1 MYIQRRDYSDILE
14 KRIRDLKLGY
24 RQNIAIIGDELC
36 GKTTLI
42 HHILDNLYDNY
53 IVPIYLE
60 ARPDNL
66 DSFCRRF
73 IGVMLYNFLSNS
85 AIPLKEDLK
94 FLVHKSSRY
103 LPKTTEKI
111 RIILAAL
118 AKRKKINIFTE
129 LLSLCDCLNQESGKF
144 CVVIFDEFHNLETL
158 QVKSL
163 YSEWS
168 KLLVTQKNTMFII
181 TSSAKTKAKNILTK
195 NLSLLFGNFE
205 TLTIEPFD
213 IAASEEYLKQKLTGQ
228 TLNPGEKNFLVHF
241 TGGCPFYLKVIAE
254 SLIASS
260 GNNLA
265 QIIENLLFDA
275 SGILNQ
281 RFSNYIK
288 RFLDSPHNQDYLAVL
303 NAIACGQNKQ
313 KELYNKLHKTKN
325 ETETRL
331 NFLIEADAI
340 SRNADFL
347 KINDRVFGFWLKF
360 VFQEKSQSLTFNA
373 KNQKDFFRK
382 NIEKMIQDYL
392 IDSQRPLIERIQE
405 VLHMFEN
412 ETLQLER
419 KKIRLNR
426 FREIKAIEFNRTAL
440 KHGLIGRSGD
450 CVWIIAV
457 KNDPLAENDISEFA
471 RECKKYQHKTQRK
484 VIITLC
490 DIDTNAHLRAME
502 EKIIMWDLD
511 NLNQIFDYFLKPRV
525 IMNTRQDQVLT
536 GQPLSQ

>member
-1 MYIQRRDYSDILE
+1 MYIPRREYSDIIE

-24 RQNIAIIGDELC
+24 RQNIAILGDELC

-42 HHILDNLYDNY
+42 HHILNELCDNY
-53 IVPIYLE
+53 IVPVYLE

-85 AIPLKEDLK
+85 AIPLKEDLS
-94 FLVHKSSRY
+94 FLINKSSKY
-103 LPKTTEKI
+103 IPKTSEKI
-111 RIILAAL
+111 KGILNAL

-129 LLSLCDCLNQESGKF
+129 LLSLCESLNQESGKF

-158 QVKSL
+158 QVKNL
-163 YSEWS
+163 YGEWS
-168 KLLVTQKNTMFII
+168 KLLITQKNTMFII
-181 TSSAKTKAKNILTK
+181 ISSAKAKAKNILTK
-195 NLSLLFGNFE
+195 NLALLFGNFE

-213 IAASEEYLKQKLTGQ
+213 IPLSETYLKHKLSGLALT
-228 TLNPGEKNFLVHF
+228 PGLKSFLVHF
-241 TGGCPFYLKVIAE
+241 TGGCPFYLKVISE
-254 SLIASS
+254 SLTASS
-260 GNNLA
+260 GANLT
-265 QIIENLLFDA
+265 QIIENLLFEA
-275 SGILNQ
+275 SGILSQ
-281 RFSNYIK
+281 RFSNYMK
-288 RFLDSPHNQDYLAVL
+288 RFLDSPRSQDYLEIL

-313 KELYNKLHKTKN
+313 KELAVKLHKTKS
-325 ETETRL
+325 EIEARL
-331 NFLIEADAI
+331 DFLIETDVI

-360 VFQEKSQSLTFNA
+360 VFQEKSHSLTFNA

-382 NIEKMIQDYL
+382 NIETMIQDYL
-392 IDSQRPLIERIQE
+392 ISSQRPLIERIQE
-405 VLHMFEN
+405 ILHMFEN

-426 FREIKAIEFNRTAL
+426 FREIKAIEFNRASI

-450 CVWIIAV
+450 CVWIIAI
-457 KNDPLAENDISEFA
+457 KNEPLAETDISEFA

-484 VIITLC
+484 VIISLC

-502 EKIIMWDLD
+502 EKIIMWDLN
-511 NLNQIFDYFLKPRV
+511 NLNQIFDYFSKPRL
-525 IMNTRQDQVLT
+525 IMNTRQNYAFAAQTLK
-536 GQPLSQ
+536 